1 MAQLTIS
8 RDIRPLSDLSA
19 KTTEIVDQATASRQP
34 VVLTRRGRGVAVL
47 LAVAEYERLLRAAE
61 HGALVA
67 ALKEGEQDYAAGR
80 VELHDDVKARWLG
93 VGDQGAARAGEKPDT
108 F

>member
-61 HGALVA
+61 HGALVM
-67 ALKEGEQDYAAGR
+67 ALEEAEKDYATGR
-80 VELHDDVKARWLG
+80 VHPHEEVKARWLG
-93 VGDQGAARAGEKPDT
+93 AGKCR
-108 F
+108 